1 MSARDDFIAHDFVVA
16 ADIGKGVFVGFVG
29 HFADAAD
36 KDVCLFFVMGQRA
49 PGYAALVDMFK
60 VRAVRVL
67 RARRVFG
74 AIEESAPY
82 DESVVFVDVSRDFQR
97 FGQALS
103 DGGIYAAAID
113 DKPRRHDFAVF
124 KFRAQNDVVFDN
136 GALYRGF
143 VKNLHAGTFCA
154 RQKPRVERTT
164 IYRHIK
170 LVVGQIHKDVHAFF
184 GRHERPVS
192 FSRVNLLWGKG
203 HADFFKG
210 FFNHIVGPVVRDVA
224 LFFRLVHGDVKA
236 GISCKRG
243 KNKPRLVCADND
255 DIFIHNFL
263 RTA

>member
-1 MSARDDFIAHDFVVA
+1 
-16 ADIGKGVFVGFVG
+16 
-29 HFADAAD
+29 
-36 KDVCLFFVMGQRA
+36 
-49 PGYAALVDMFK
+49 MFK

-82 DESVVFVDVSRDFQR
+82 DESVVFVDVSRDFQG

-113 DKPRRHDFAVF
+113 DKPCRHDFAVF
-124 KFRAQNDVVFDN
+124 KFHSKDDVVFDD

-143 VKNLHAGTFCA
+143 VKHLYAGIFRA

-164 IYRHIK
+164 IDRHIK

-192 FSRVNLLWGKG
+192 FSRVNLLWGKWQ
-203 HADFFKG
+203 ADFFKG
-210 FFNHIVGPVVRDVA
+210 FFNHIVGPVVRDVT

-236 GISCKRG
+236 GVSCKRG
-243 KNKPRLVCADND
+243 KDKPGLVCADND
-255 DIFIHNFL
+255 DVFIHNFL
-263 RTA
+263 RIA

>member
-1 MSARDDFIAHDFVVA
+1 
-16 ADIGKGVFVGFVG
+16 
-29 HFADAAD
+29 
-36 KDVCLFFVMGQRA
+36 
-49 PGYAALVDMFK
+49 MFK

-113 DKPRRHDFAVF
+113 DKPCRHDFAVF
-124 KFRAQNDVVFDN
+124 KFHSKDDVVCDN

-143 VKNLHAGTFCA
+143 VKHLYAGTFCA

-184 GRHERPVS
+184 GRHERPV
-192 FSRVNLLWGKG
+192 
-203 HADFFKG
+203 FF
-210 FFNHIVGPVVRDVA
+210 
-224 LFFRLVHGDVKA
+224 LV
-236 GISCKRG
+236 
-243 KNKPRLVCADND
+243 
-255 DIFIHNFL
+255 
-263 RTA
+263 